1 MIYNVC
7 SKCEILPRVTKTLTL
22 NFRSLQKKRE
32 TRRAQGQ
39 GEMLGGGLAEKK
51 PSFGEGVQRRVKL
64 EPAVLHIVPEASPK
78 TPGERKIIL
87 QPN

>member
-1 MIYNVC
+1 MSVRIQ
-7 SKCEILPRVTKTLTL
+7 CEILPRVTKTLTL
-22 NFRSLQKKRE
+22 NFRSLQKKRARDAE
-32 TRRAQGQ
+32 STRA
-39 GEMLGGGLAEKK
+39 GGKAGRGVLQKK